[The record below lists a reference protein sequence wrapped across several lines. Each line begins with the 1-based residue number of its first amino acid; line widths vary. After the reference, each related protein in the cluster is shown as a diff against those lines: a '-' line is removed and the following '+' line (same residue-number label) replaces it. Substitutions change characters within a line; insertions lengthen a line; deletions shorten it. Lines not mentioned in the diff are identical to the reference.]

1 MAFDCFLKIDG
12 IPGESED
19 AKHKDEIEVL
29 SYSWGVSQTGTFGS
43 GGGGGAGKAVFQ
55 DFHFVSGLQK
65 SSPKLFLACATGQH
79 IKEAVLTCR
88 SAGEVQAEFYKM
100 TLTDVLVS
108 SYQHGGSAESG
119 ESVPIEQT
127 SLNFAKIRTD
137 YTQRNA
143 KGSIGGTF
151 SAEFDLKRNVGSEPT
166 AGGNDG

>member
-12 IPGESED
+12 IPGESQD

-29 SYSWGVSQTGTFGS
+29 SYSWGVTQTGTMSF

-79 IKEAVLTCR
+79 IKEAILTCR
-88 SAGEVQAEFYKM
+88 SAGEVQTEFYKM

-108 SYQHGGSAESG
+108 SYQHGGNSG
-119 ESVPIEQT
+119 GEDVPIEQM

-151 SAEFDLKRNVGSEPT
+151 SAEFDLRKNVGSEPT
-166 AGGNDG
+166 SPNDG